1 MRRLPKKNTNLK
13 HFVKNAVLKIIYS
26 SNFDEQEILYK
37 NLITV
42 LSYKNNCKQTIM
54 AKSNLRTN
62 PVTFDFEEVNET
74 VMEENFEII
83 SANSPNKDKV
93 SAYYQK
99 FKKIT
104 DDVIEKGNTL
114 KTQHKNNLYNPEFVH
129 YFVEYCIP
137 IMPLWSNTL
146 VRKANVE
153 LKQQEQLMLTN
164 ATVES
169 TFAYEKKY
177 IFKRDHRFKVK
188 EFVKTYSSYMKS
200 KLKKYNFE
208 WKHEI
213 KNKSLKKNISETKKK
228 MRRIKKKYRKFSQRC
243 IYYCKRRHG

>member
-1 MRRLPKKNTNLK
+1 MIAAAIKVFNNETVTSYINKAYKAENSKSNYEFNTLVHICTAHFMNQIMRRLPKKNTKLK

-42 LSYKNNCKQTIM
+42 LCYKNNCKQTIM
-54 AKSNLRTN
+54 AKSNLSTN

-99 FKKIT
+99 IKKIT

-114 KTQHKNNLYNPEFVH
+114 KTQHKNNLYKPEFVQ
-129 YFVEYCIP
+129 YFIEYCIP

-153 LKQQEQLMLTN
+153 LKQEEQLIITN

-177 IFKRDHRFKVK
+177 VF
-188 EFVKTYSSYMKS
+188 
-200 KLKKYNFE
+200 
-208 WKHEI
+208 
-213 KNKSLKKNISETKKK
+213 
-228 MRRIKKKYRKFSQRC
+228 
-243 IYYCKRRHG
+243 